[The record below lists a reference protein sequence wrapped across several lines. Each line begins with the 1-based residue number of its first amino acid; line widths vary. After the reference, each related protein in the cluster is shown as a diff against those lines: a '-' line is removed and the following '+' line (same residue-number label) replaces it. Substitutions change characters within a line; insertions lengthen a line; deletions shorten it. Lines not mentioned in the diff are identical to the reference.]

1 MKHYGFYECRNLYS
15 TELCTYE
22 RSVRVSVRDD
32 YYGTYDY
39 EESFVAVEQYIEKHS
54 SSLDSILDRYCF

>member
-1 MKHYGFYECRNLYS
+1 MKHYSIHETRNTYS
-15 TELCTYE
+15 DEMFSTIHNVC
-22 RSVRVSVRDD
+22 VRIRDD

-54 SSLDSILDRYCF
+54 SSLDSILNRFCF